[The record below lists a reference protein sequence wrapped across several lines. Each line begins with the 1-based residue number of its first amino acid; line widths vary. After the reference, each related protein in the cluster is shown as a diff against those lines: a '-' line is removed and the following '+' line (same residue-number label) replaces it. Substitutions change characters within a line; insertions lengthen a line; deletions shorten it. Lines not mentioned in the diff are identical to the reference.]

1 MSKANQTPAKRN
13 KMRPFEGTIGRT
25 LGRPVFAV
33 AKLSLKSAV
42 RYRLIQVLFLLLAA
56 AVIGLPSVIKHDGTA
71 QGFTQILLT
80 YTLGAITV
88 LLGFATL
95 WIGCGSLSR
104 EVEECQIQMV
114 ATKPIQRWQIWL
126 GKWLGILALNA
137 ILLTFS
143 GATVYTLLKFRSA
156 KLPTAVQEQLSRE
169 IFTARGTIREASK
182 ESEIQAEAQKLYVER
197 LKDQSISQ
205 MDRSFVR
212 TGIVEMVKAQWQ
224 TVPAGYGRRWQLNFG
239 RTADKVR
246 DKPLTVRAKFFTA
259 NLYSSTKTY
268 DSFWEVGPPE
278 GSRARMELPSLA
290 AETYHEFPLP
300 PGAIGD
306 DGTLTIDFYNPNDT
320 TLIFPLEEGL
330 EVLYPESN
338 FATNFC
344 RALGII
350 FCWLALLAAVGLTTG
365 SFLSFPVAAFCALGV
380 LLVSSSTG
388 TLNQIVTEQGIAG
401 VNTNTGYVTDPGI
414 LNKASVSL
422 AKSLLW
428 TINLVRDFSPIESLS
443 SGRSITWTQLAK
455 ATLQIIVLMGG
466 LFASIGISLFTR
478 RELAIAQ
485 GA

>member
-1 MSKANQTPAKRN
+1 MSKAIPAQPKRSQL
-13 KMRPFEGTIGRT
+13 RPFEGTVGKA

-143 GATVYTLLKFRSA
+143 GATVYALIQFRSA
-156 KLPTAVQEQLSRE
+156 KLPPEVKEQLSRE

-205 MDRSFVR
+205 LDRSFVR

-246 DKPLTVRAKFFTA
+246 DKTLTVRAKFFTS
-259 NLYSSTKTY
+259 NLYSSKTY
-268 DSFWEVGPPE
+268 DSFWEVGPPD

-300 PGAIGD
+300 PGAIGP
-306 DGTLTIDFYNPNDT
+306 DGTLTIDFYNPNET
-320 TLIFPLEEGL
+320 TLFFPLEEGL
-330 EVLYPESN
+330 EVLYPESS
-338 FATNFC
+338 FAINFC
-344 RALGII
+344 RALAII
-350 FCWLALLAAVGLTTG
+350 FCWLALLAAIGLTTG

-401 VNTNTGYVTDPGI
+401 VNNNTGFVTDPGI
-414 LNKASVSL
+414 LNKASVSV

-455 ATLQIIVLMGG
+455 ATLQIVGLMGG
-466 LFASIGISLFTR
+466 IFAAIGISLFTR